1 MNGDLFFL
9 QYLTDDIHRSFRLP
23 KEHLMPIV
31 QLPNL
36 KFAYEVDG
44 DGIPLLM
51 IMGVGGQLVQWPPDF
66 CEALIAQGF
75 SLIRPDNR
83 DVGLSEQFDAMGVPN
98 TQSAF
103 LRQAIGLSVN
113 APYTLEDM
121 VEDHIQLLDH
131 LNIETC
137 HILGI
142 SMGSMIAQI
151 LAAKYPDRV
160 QTVTLMHTNTGKLRH
175 GIQTKPKALRALLKR
190 STIDNADDFA
200 DYFQYLFSIIG
211 SPNLQRNPETLKEAG
226 RALYV
231 RGYHR
236 NGFKRQFA
244 AIMATG
250 DREVFYRN
258 IIHPTVVIHGRKDP
272 LLCLAGAQAVVEAI
286 PNATGH
292 YFDGLGHDIPSELVP
307 EFVSIIRELVDR
319 VVTTK
324 PSTST

>member
-1 MNGDLFFL
+1 
-9 QYLTDDIHRSFRLP
+9 
-23 KEHLMPIV
+23 MPIV

-36 KFAYEVDG
+36 TFAYEVDG
-44 DGIPLLM
+44 VGTPLLM

-66 CEALIAQGF
+66 CEALIEEGF

-83 DVGLSEQFDAMGVPN
+83 DVGLSEKFDHMGVPN

-103 LRQAIGLSVN
+103 LRQAVGLAVN

-137 HILGI
+137 HVLGI

-151 LAAKYPDRV
+151 LAAKYPHRV
-160 QTVTLMHTNTGKLRH
+160 HTVTLMHTNTGKLRH

-190 STIDNADDFA
+190 STINNAEDFA
-200 DYFQYLFSIIG
+200 EYFQYLFSVVG
-211 SPNLQRNPETLKEAG
+211 SPNLQRSPETLKEAG
-226 RALYV
+226 RALYL

-250 DREVFYRN
+250 DRENFYRN
-258 IIHPTVVIHGRKDP
+258 IPHPTAVIHGHKDP
-272 LLCLAGAQAVVEAI
+272 LLCIAGAQAVVNAI

-292 YFDGLGHDIPSELVP
+292 YFDELGHDIPSELVS
-307 EFVSIIRELVDR
+307 EFVFIIRKLVDNFSES
-319 VVTTK
+319 T
-324 PSTST
+324 PSMQH